1 MATRLGCYAVLL
13 LASLWLLGCQ
23 GDSAPATPTPTL
35 SAASSSE
42 PEILIQV
49 GSDKRVWTRSELLT
63 HAALRELTLQDRSA
77 YEGQTKTYKA
87 IPLATLFDGLQVPE
101 GHTIEYQT
109 TDGFSSSIS
118 PSRLLAG
125 AAEGSVAYLAV
136 EDPAEPWAKFEN
148 RSYGAG
154 PFYVVWERPEA
165 DDIGREEWPF
175 KLTGFQARVDI
186 DKRYPLLPP
195 SESLAPDDPVRDGY
209 QLFLKNCFP
218 CHKLNGEGQA
228 TFGPDL
234 NQPMSPTEYMAEGM
248 IHKLVRDPQSVRT
261 WTGGKMPAFDQHE
274 ITDSELDRIVLYL
287 QHKARTRPAL

>member
-1 MATRLGCYAVLL
+1 M
-13 LASLWLLGCQ
+13 
-23 GDSAPATPTPTL
+23 
-35 SAASSSE
+35 
-42 PEILIQV
+42 
-49 GSDKRVWTRSELLT
+49 GSDQRVWTRSELLAHT
-63 HAALRELTLQDRSA
+63 DLRELTLQDRSA

-87 IPLATLFDGLQVPE
+87 IPLTTLFKGVQIPG

-118 PSRLLAG
+118 PSRLLAHS
-125 AAEGSVAYLAV
+125 AESSVAYLAV
-136 EDPAEPWAKFEN
+136 EDPNQPWSDFEN
-148 RSYGAG
+148 RNYGAG

-175 KLTGFQARVDI
+175 KLTGFQARIDI
-186 DKRYPLLPP
+186 DQRYPKLPP
-195 SESLAPDDPVRDGY
+195 SASLTPDDPVRDGY

-234 NQPMSPTEYMAEGM
+234 NQPLSPTEYMAEGM

-261 WTGGKMPAFDQHE
+261 WTGGKMPAFDEHE
-274 ITDSELDRIVLYL
+274 VTDVELDRIVLYL
-287 QHKARTRPAL
+287 EHKAQTR